1 MGDQKHD
8 KVKIKV
14 CVGSHCKDKKSKK
27 IARRL
32 EDWVLAFGLEDKMRV
47 TRCDC
52 LKRCKEAAVVVV
64 PARDLVFE
72 KAKPGDAEKIVKAV
86 SE

>member
-1 MGDQKHD
+1 MGDKKHD
-8 KVKIKV
+8 TVKIKV
-14 CVGSHCKDKKSKK
+14 CMGSHCKDNKGKK

-32 EDWVLAFGLEDKMRV
+32 EEWVSAFGLEDKVRV

-64 PARDLVFE
+64 PAKGLVFE
-72 KAKPGDAEKIVKAV
+72 KVKPGDAEQIIKAA